1 MAPTMMKATKSRN
14 CAKKTTV
21 MRESLLSKMASVH
34 STLAVTPSE
43 TAGPATEADT
53 DFDVFILDESEI
65 DDVARNAYV
74 KELADKSVCHW

>member
-1 MAPTMMKATKSRN
+1 
-14 CAKKTTV
+14 
-21 MRESLLSKMASVH
+21 MASVH
-34 STLAVTPSE
+34 STLAATPSE

-53 DFDVFILDESEI
+53 DFNIFILDESDI

>member
-1 MAPTMMKATKSRN
+1 MVDGAHHDEVRKATKSRN

-43 TAGPATEADT
+43 TEADT